1 MTMKVGD
8 VVKFQ
13 FGKDKKEGVVTKI
26 FPKSIYLKVDF
37 PRHKGKIIKRK
48 IHTLEGSKKKK

>member
-1 MTMKVGD
+1 MKVGD